1 MQERLSWPNPSLGMM
16 YGNSLTEFFVI
27 LINTVLG
34 LDIQNIPRHEARIS
48 LVNIVFLVVFIV
60 LGLMS
65 FYLFTK
71 AKKSRLK

>member
-34 LDIQNIPRHEARIS
+34 LDIQNIPRHEASIS
-48 LVNIVFLVVFIV
+48 LVNIVFFSGFHCVGFDVF
-60 LGLMS
+60 LS
-65 FYLFTK
+65 FYK
-71 AKKSRLK
+71 SEKK